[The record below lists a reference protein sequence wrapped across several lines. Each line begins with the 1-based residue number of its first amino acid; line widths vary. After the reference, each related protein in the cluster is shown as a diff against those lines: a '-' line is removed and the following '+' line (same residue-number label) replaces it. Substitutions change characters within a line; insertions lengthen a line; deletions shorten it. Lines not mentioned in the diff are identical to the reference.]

1 MVFPVVTIQFK
12 DLLKTD
18 FNKPEAT
25 IYEIMWDSVKYEL
38 LISYKENSENAVIFG
53 GGDVDREKRVIPQFP
68 RNSWR
73 ETIGCSSIYYSDPTL
88 YKSDTVGLC
97 WCYGTNDCWYLE
109 RIAFLVYTILKK
121 WNISTQSALFYG
133 SSGGGFTAMMLA
145 TLLGSNASS
154 INPQIFI
161 ESFWSGKV
169 KALKE
174 TCLNPGEE
182 LIKERTDFTQLVI
195 REGFFPKLHIM
206 QNITAEKDMQTQL
219 LPLLSFLTQSN
230 IDVTGKLNVSYYTHE
245 LGHKGMPENDLCIK
259 EIICDIE
266 KFCNRNKNVQQ
277 INTRFLNRVAN
288 GEFDAEIIIYKT
300 APFPKF
306 YIKRECSIEVSEKIM
321 NGLLIVHDS
330 IPPLEYRFETL
341 DWNIQHSR
349 IPNTFQLYLQGL
361 SPIST
366 FINAYKESKDI
377 KYIAFAEKFLDEWVH
392 YSQTDE
398 KAKKNPYFFIDHSVA
413 LRTEHL
419 MLLAK
424 TAQDAG
430 YWNSKLAKKIYNLLI
445 IHCEWL
451 YEDEHY
457 AKNHNHGILH
467 DQALIEAGIILNKPH
482 WIEKARTR
490 LQEQK
495 DYAFFPGMVHAEN
508 SPYYHRLVTNTFLS
522 IGTFLKSNNDSFGF
536 ELLDDVAKA
545 QEYFDWTRL
554 PNGLIA
560 QIGDST
566 KIFDE
571 DYADYRPVKTTK
583 KVYPEAGI
591 YFYRSNKD
599 NATSLDT
606 WKTIKSGFKSLTHKH
621 ADECSFIL
629 YSKGYEIFSDSGV
642 YGYAKDDFRAHI
654 ISAKAHNTIVVDNE
668 SYIVK
673 RLKSNLAGMESH
685 NLTENYDHVR
695 MFNHLYEGVMFFR
708 NFYSMDDATVIVDEL
723 SSADNHIYSQIFNLS
738 EHMEILNA
746 DKNEVVIKI
755 ADSGYIARLR
765 QFGTI
770 DELSVINGDVNTPGY
785 GLISRGTNNLGVT
798 TTLKFDMSC
807 STGKFIT
814 LITIEDKDGNVRL
827 INGKTNIN
835 DISYSE
841 NDEKLIFG
849 NLAVSL
855 NNNNS

>member
-1 MVFPVVTIQFK
+1 MAFPVVTIQFK

-25 IYEIMWDSVKYEL
+25 IYEILWDGVKYEL
-38 LISYKENSENAVIFG
+38 LINYKENSKNAVIFG
-53 GGDVDREKRVIPQFP
+53 AGDVNSETKTIPQFS
-68 RNSWR
+68 RNTWHDA
-73 ETIGCSSIYYSDPTL
+73 IGCSAIYYSDPTL

-121 WNISTQSALFYG
+121 WNISTQCALFYG

-145 TLLGSNASS
+145 TLLGSNASA
-154 INPQIFI
+154 INPQVFI
-161 ESFWSGKV
+161 QNFWHHKVES
-169 KALKE
+169 LKQV
-174 TCLNPGEE
+174 CLQDGEE
-182 LIKERTDFTQLVI
+182 FINERIDFTQLII
-195 REGFFPKLHIM
+195 REGYFPKLHII
-206 QNITAEKDMQTQL
+206 QNITAERDMQTQQF
-219 LPLLSFLTQSN
+219 PFLTFCTKNN
-230 IDVTGKLNVSYYTHE
+230 IDITGRLNISYFTHE
-245 LGHKGMPENDLCIK
+245 LGHKGMPENDYCID
-259 EIICDIE
+259 EIKSDIE
-266 KFCNRNKNVQQ
+266 KFCYSQAEQAKTPFMER
-277 INTRFLNRVAN
+277 ILN
-288 GEFDAEIIIYKT
+288 GEFDAELANYDAT
-300 APFPKF
+300 PFPKI
-306 YIKRECSIEVSEKIM
+306 YIKRSIVVEVSDKLMTGELVI
-321 NGLLIVHDS
+321 HEA
-330 IPPLEYRFETL
+330 IPPLEYNFDTL
-341 DWNIQHSR
+341 DWNLRYSR

-361 SPIST
+361 TPMGTLIA
-366 FINAYKESKDI
+366 AYQESDDV
-377 KYIAFAEKFLDEWVH
+377 KYLAFAEEFLDAWIH
-392 YSQTDE
+392 YAQTD
-398 KAKKNPYFFIDHSVA
+398 KDAPSNPYFFVDHSVA
-413 LRTEHL
+413 LRTEH
-419 MLLAK
+419 MLIF
-424 TAQDAG
+424 AQMAQKAG
-430 YWNSKLAKKIYNLLI
+430 YWNEKLANKIYNLLI
-445 IHCEWL
+445 WHGEWL
-451 YEDEHY
+451 FSDEHY
-457 AKNHNHGILH
+457 ARNHNHGIIH
-467 DQALIEAGIILNKPH
+467 DQALIHVAFALNKSQ
-482 WIEKARTR
+482 WLKKAKER
-490 LQEQK
+490 LIEQK
-495 DYAFFPGMVHAEN
+495 ENAFNSEMVHTEN
-508 SPYYHRLVTNTFLS
+508 SNAYHSMVADM
-522 IGTFLKSNNDSFGF
+522 FLKIGNFLKISKDPLGEIFMA
-536 ELLDDVAKA
+536 DAQKAK
-545 QEYFDWTRL
+545 EYTSWTRL
-554 PNGLIA
+554 PNGYTA
-560 QIGDST
+560 QVGDTGSLYDAKYT
-566 KIFDE
+566 E
-571 DYADYRPVKTTK
+571 TRVVNETH
-583 KVYPEAGI
+583 KVYPFAGV

-599 NATSLDT
+599 EQSIMDT
-606 WKTIKSGFKSLTHKH
+606 WKNIKSGFKSNTHKH

-695 MFNHLYEGVMFFR
+695 MFNHLYKGVMFFR

>member
-1 MVFPVVTIQFK
+1 MAFPVVEIQFK
-12 DLLKTD
+12 DLLKTN
-18 FNKPEAT
+18 FNNPEAT
-25 IYEIMWDSVKYEL
+25 VYEIMWDGVKYEL
-38 LISYKENSENAVIFG
+38 LVCYQENSKNAVIFG
-53 GGDVDREKRVIPQFP
+53 AGAVDRKSKQLPQFP
-68 RNSWR
+68 RNSWKN
-73 ETIGCSSIYYSDPTL
+73 EINCSCICYSDPTL
-88 YKSDTVGLC
+88 YRSETASLC
-97 WCYGTNDCWYLE
+97 WYYGTNDCWYLE

-121 WNISTQSALFYG
+121 WNINTQSALFYG
-133 SSGGGFTAMMLA
+133 SSGGGYSSIALA
-145 TLLGSNASS
+145 TLLGSNASA
-154 INPQIFI
+154 INPQIFL
-161 ESFWSGKV
+161 ENYLPHHLEKMKQV
-169 KALKE
+169 
-174 TCLNPGEE
+174 CLQDGQNLLP
-182 LIKERTDFTQLVI
+182 ERSDITQLFE
-195 REGFFPKLHIM
+195 REGYFPKLHII
-206 QNITAEKDMQTQL
+206 QNIKAQSDIQMQQI
-219 LPLLSFLTQSN
+219 PFLN
-230 IDVTGKLNVSYYTHE
+230 IISKNTFDTTEKLNISYYSNE
-245 LGHKGMPENDLCIK
+245 LGHTGMPEKEFCIEELK
-259 EIICDIE
+259 TDIE
-266 KFCNRNKNVQQ
+266 KFCNRNENVQQ
-277 INTRFLNRVAN
+277 INTHFLNRIAN
-288 GEFDAEIIIYKT
+288 GEFNAEIIIYKT

-306 YIKRECSIEVSEKIM
+306 YIKKECAVEVAEKIM
-321 NGLLIVHDS
+321 NGLMIVHDS
-330 IPPLEYRFETL
+330 IPPLEYNFETL

-361 SPIST
+361 SPICT

-377 KYIAFAEKFLDEWVH
+377 KYVEFAEKFLDEWVH

-398 KAKKNPYFFIDHSVA
+398 KAKENPYFFIDHSVA

-424 TAQDAG
+424 TAQDSG
-430 YWNSKLAKKIYNLLI
+430 YWNSKLAVKIYNLLI
-445 IHCEWL
+445 MHCEWL
-451 YEDEHY
+451 YDDEHY

-467 DQALIEAGIILNKPH
+467 DQALIEAGIILNKPR

-490 LQEQK
+490 LREQK

-571 DYADYRPVKTTK
+571 DYAEFRPVNTTK

-599 NATSLDT
+599 SESSSDT

-621 ADECSFIL
+621 ADDCSFML

-654 ISAKAHNTIVVDNE
+654 TSAKAHNTIVVDNE
-668 SYIVK
+668 SYLLK
-673 RLKSNLAGMESH
+673 RLKSNLAGMTEH
-685 NLTENYDHVR
+685 DLTENYDYVK
-695 MFNHLYEGVMFFR
+695 MANHLYDGVTFFR
-708 NFYSMDDATVIVDEL
+708 NFYSMDDATIIVDEL
-723 SSADNHIYSQIFNLS
+723 SSEDNHTYSQIFNLS
-738 EHMEILNA
+738 EDMEIISA

-755 ADSGYIARLR
+755 ADSGYIARLK
-765 QFGTI
+765 QLGNI
-770 DELSVINGDVNTPGY
+770 DELSVIKGDINTPGY

-807 STGKFIT
+807 STGKFVT
-814 LITIEDKDGNVRL
+814 LITIEDESGNVRL
-827 INGKTNIN
+827 INGSTNIN
-835 DISYSE
+835 EIKYTDSE
-841 NDEKLIFG
+841 EKLIFG
-849 NLAVSL
+849 NLAVPL
-855 NNNNS
+855 HN